1 MLSLYAQIAEAIADD
16 IRSGRLTPGDQL
28 PTEGALEEQ
37 FGVSRITVRGA
48 IRELVARELVEIRR
62 GRGTFVTTPKLT
74 QPLTALT
81 GFVEDMQ
88 AAEREATAELL
99 GHGDIPAD
107 RDVAERLGV
116 NLGTHVTRIRRVRL
130 ADRQPISFDETYL
143 PLDIGQRIVT
153 HDLSREPIFTLLE
166 QQYGIPIVDAEYAM
180 EAIAA
185 PEHVAD
191 ALGVAPNSPI
201 FLIERTS
208 YSTANT
214 PIDYERLYYRGDAI
228 RFVTRLSRKP
238 PTHAAPA
245 HHHPAPDP
253 TQGPS
258 QRPAPRHSGRDAAPR
273 RTPDEPGAQADGG
286 PAGGPAR

>member
-1 MLSLYAQIAEAIADD
+1 VLALYAQIAEAIADD
-16 IRSGRLTPGDQL
+16 IRSGRLAPGDQL
-28 PTEGALEEQ
+28 PAEGALEEQ

-99 GHGDIPAD
+99 GHDDVPAD
-107 RDVAERLGV
+107 RDVAERLGL
-116 NLGTHVTRIRRVRL
+116 NLGTHITRIRRVRL

-153 HDLSREPIFTLLE
+153 HDLTREPIFTLLE

-185 PEHVAD
+185 PNHVAS
-191 ALGVAPNSPI
+191 ALGVTPDSPI

-228 RFVTRLSRKP
+228 RFVTRLSRRP
-238 PTHAAPA
+238 PSTGPG
-245 HHHPAPDP
+245 P
-253 TQGPS
+253 T
-258 QRPAPRHSGRDAAPR
+258 RPPQ
-273 RTPDEPGAQADGG
+273 EQA
-286 PAGGPAR
+286 R